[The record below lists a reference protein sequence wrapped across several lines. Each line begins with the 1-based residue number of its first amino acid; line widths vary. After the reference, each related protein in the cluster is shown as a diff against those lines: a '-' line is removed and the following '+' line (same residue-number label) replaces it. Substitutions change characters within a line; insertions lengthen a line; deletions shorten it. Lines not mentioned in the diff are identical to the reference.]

1 MVGKLTSSDP
11 SLSFGLSLDPFEK
24 LRIYEGK
31 LEKVKILIKCHLSYV
46 YFMLLLGLLILI
58 F

>member
-11 SLSFGLSLDPFEK
+11 SLSFALSLDPFEK

-31 LEKVKILIKCHLSYV
+31 LEKVTT
-46 YFMLLLGLLILI
+46 
-58 F
+58 

>member
-1 MVGKLTSSDP
+1 MVVNLTSSDP
-11 SLSFGLSLDPFEK
+11 SLSLDLSLDPFEK

-31 LEKVKILIKCHLSYV
+31 LEKVKILITCHLPYV
-46 YFMLLLGLLILI
+46 CFMLLLGLLILI